1 MLKKDKFFI
10 VLIFASHNKYIMKGK
25 IVWLFVLMMNLSF
38 SQNIMVDNESK
49 VSWSSER
56 EIDWG
61 DFKSKLAPSK
71 FSNAKTSYKIEII
84 PENVLVDENDRIK
97 DYEKLTVV
105 ANFFKNE
112 SWCGS
117 KDENL
122 LIHERLHFDIAEF
135 VARKIRKRFSELKRK
150 KESRFK
156 VYSSE
161 YSKLWNEGRELQ
173 RKYDIETSHGIN
185 LVKNKEWVLMINSQI
200 SSLKEYELN

>member
-1 MLKKDKFFI
+1 
-10 VLIFASHNKYIMKGK
+10 MKGK
-25 IVWLFVLMMNLSF
+25 VVWLFVLIMNLSF

-49 VSWSSER
+49 VSWNSER
-56 EIDWG
+56 KINWG

-105 ANFFKNE
+105 ANFFKKE
-112 SWCGS
+112 SWSGS

-122 LIHERLHFDIAEF
+122 LIHERLHFDIAELF
-135 VARKIRKRFSELKRK
+135 ARKIRKRFSELKRN

-161 YSKLWNEGRELQ
+161 YSKLWNKGRNFQ
-173 RKYDIETSHGIN
+173 NKYDVETSHGIN
-185 LVKNKEWVLMINSQI
+185 LVENKEWVLRVKNQI